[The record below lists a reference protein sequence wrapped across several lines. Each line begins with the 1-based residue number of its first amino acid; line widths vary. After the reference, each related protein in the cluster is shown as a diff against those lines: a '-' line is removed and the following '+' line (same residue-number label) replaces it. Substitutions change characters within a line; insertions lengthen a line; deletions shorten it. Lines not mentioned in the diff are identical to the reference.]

1 MTTQLNLPARR
12 WRASALVLSA
22 LLAALIFA
30 WQLLPSPT
38 SSGAF
43 KALLLCIPLLLPL
56 AGIARGHR
64 YTYRWATLCVMP
76 YFVVGTTE
84 VIANPAARVW
94 SALMLILALG
104 LFSALIGFLRAEA
117 QGPV

>member
-1 MTTQLNLPARR
+1 MTTQLNETAQR
-12 WRASALVLSA
+12 WRTVALVLSG

-38 SSGAF
+38 ATGAF
-43 KALLLCIPLLLPL
+43 NALLLCIPLFLPL
-56 AGIARGHR
+56 VGIARGHR

-76 YFVVGTTE
+76 YFIVGATE

-94 SALMLILALG
+94 SALMLMLALG
-104 LFSALIGFLRAEA
+104 LFTALIGFLRAEA
-117 QGPV
+117 ARL